1 MSLAAALPRLRFMS
15 EIEVTTGAE
24 RHRWLFGLN
33 AGLAFLGL
41 AVALVLMILGTYPNP
56 NTVPTLYGFNEAGSA
71 GAVGRVLDFISYF
84 TILSNI
90 VVAVVATLLWRNPH
104 RNSGL
109 FRVLR
114 LDSLIMITVT
124 GLVYTIVLAPDA
136 ELRGWEYVSNT
147 LEHYITPVLTVLV
160 FILIGPRGLIRV
172 RTIFLA
178 LVLPLIWVAYSLARG
193 AVIDSYPYGFLD
205 AARYGYGTVMINLIG
220 IVGIGIVLGF
230 GFLGIDKLI
239 GKRAR
244 H

>member
-1 MSLAAALPRLRFMS
+1 MSAHPES
-15 EIEVTTGAE
+15 QGSTT
-24 RHRWLFGLN
+24 HRWLFGAN
-33 AGLAFLGL
+33 ALLAWLGL
-41 AVALVLMILGTYPNP
+41 AIALLLTILGTYPNT
-56 NTVPTLYGFNEAGSA
+56 NTIPTLYGFNEVGSA
-71 GAVGRVLDFISYF
+71 GLVGRVLDFFSYF

-90 VVAVVATLLWRNPH
+90 VVAVVATLLWRNPN
-104 RNSGL
+104 RKSGL

-124 GLVYTIVLAPDA
+124 GLVYAIILAPKA
-136 ELRGWEYVSNT
+136 QLQGWEYVSNT

-178 LVLPLIWVAYSLARG
+178 LILPLLWVAYSLLRG

-220 IVGIGIVLGF
+220 IVGIGTLFGF
-230 GFLGIDKLI
+230 IFLGIEKLI
-239 GKRAR
+239 GKRAS